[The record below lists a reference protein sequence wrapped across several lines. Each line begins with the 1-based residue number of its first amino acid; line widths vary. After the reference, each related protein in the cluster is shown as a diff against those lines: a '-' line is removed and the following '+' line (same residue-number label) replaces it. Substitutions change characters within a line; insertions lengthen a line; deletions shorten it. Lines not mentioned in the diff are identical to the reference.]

1 MVRSVA
7 SVDVVT
13 RLGSGS
19 GSTSAWVDDDF
30 WFDGLLATTVASLLD
45 DLDVVVHSGTRHG
58 GSRAVVTLGGCPLAS
73 TLSSSCLSGT
83 GGGRRVSPSL
93 LLLL

>member
-1 MVRSVA
+1 VTGLAAQVDNDVRL
-7 SVDVVT
+7 DV
-13 RLGSGS
+13 
-19 GSTSAWVDDDF
+19 
-30 WFDGLLATTVASLLD
+30 LLADTLVSLLD